1 MRRNFFSVE
10 KIYEE
15 GKGGIYLRRDFFG
28 IEEKRR
34 GKYLEKEFFLEET
47 KNGE

>member
-28 IEEKRR
+28 KEEKRR